1 MPLRLIILCLSLT
14 FLMSCSKSY
23 SWHQKLTVTV
33 QTPTGEISA
42 HSVTEVTK
50 IRTTGKF
57 VFPEARGVTSNLRG
71 EAVVLEVAPGKYL
84 FVLLSGVD
92 QLAFSA
98 FPQFPYERSSEF
110 GRWARSIQRHRGSGV
125 VPPEDYPMM
134 VTFEDIED
142 PASVRRVDPQN
153 LAASFGQSV
162 ALGRLTLEIT
172 DESISVREVMGLL
185 PWLGEHPEPGLI
197 SATGRTENIPFA
209 RRVKHGDFYRK

>member
-110 GRWARSIQRHRGSGV
+110 G
-125 VPPEDYPMM
+125 
-134 VTFEDIED
+134 
-142 PASVRRVDPQN
+142 
-153 LAASFGQSV
+153 
-162 ALGRLTLEIT
+162 
-172 DESISVREVMGLL
+172 
-185 PWLGEHPEPGLI
+185 
-197 SATGRTENIPFA
+197 
-209 RRVKHGDFYRK
+209 